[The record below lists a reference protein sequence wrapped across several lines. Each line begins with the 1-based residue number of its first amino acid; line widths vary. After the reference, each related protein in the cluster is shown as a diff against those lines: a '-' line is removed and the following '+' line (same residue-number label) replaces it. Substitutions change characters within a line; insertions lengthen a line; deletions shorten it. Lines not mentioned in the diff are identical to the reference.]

1 MLHGPGPGRKQK
13 CAPGLNLTLH
23 WRRKGIP
30 YGSVSKEKEP
40 RQFGFET
47 RMVHAGHVPDAVTG
61 ARAVPI
67 YQTTSFVFEDTEQAA
82 QLFELKQYGNIYT
95 RISNPTTAVF
105 EERMASLERAT
116 GGLATASGMA
126 AQLVTFLTLL
136 QPGDEI
142 VASSQLYGGS
152 ITQLVHT
159 LRKFSI
165 GVRFVEPSRIDAWE
179 AAITPRTRALYGET
193 LGNPRGAVLDI
204 ERVAALASSRAI
216 PLIVDSTMA
225 TPALCRPIEHGA
237 SIVVHSATKF
247 IGGHGTALGGVILD
261 SGTFDFSRFPSIAAP
276 SPAYHDLR
284 FFDTFGH
291 HGFLMKARAETLR
304 DTGACLSPFN
314 AFLLIQGLE
323 TLSLRMERQSASALR
338 VARFLEGHPAVAWVA
353 YAGLPSHPDHVLAQK
368 YLPGGAGAVFSF
380 GLKAGSA
387 GDGRAAGRKF
397 IEALQL
403 FSHLANIGDVRSLV
417 IHPASTTH
425 QQLSDDEL
433 AKGGV
438 GPELIRLSIGLEN
451 VEDLLWDLDQAL
463 LAPSR

>member
-1 MLHGPGPGRKQK
+1 VTKETDP
-13 CAPGLNLTLH
+13 
-23 WRRKGIP
+23 RR
-30 YGSVSKEKEP
+30 
-40 RQFGFET
+40 FGFET
-47 RMVHAGHVPDAVTG
+47 RMVHAGHIPDAVTG

-67 YQTTSFVFEDTEQAA
+67 YQTTSFVFDDAEQAA

-95 RISNPTTAVF
+95 RISNPTTAVL
-105 EERMASLERAT
+105 EERVASLEGAT
-116 GGLATASGMA
+116 GAVATASGMA

-136 QPGDEI
+136 TPGDEI

-159 LRKFSI
+159 LKKFSI
-165 GVRFVEPSRIDAWE
+165 GVRFVDPSNLSEWE
-179 AAITPRTRALYGET
+179 AAITPKTRALYGET
-193 LGNPRGAVLDI
+193 IGNPRGAILDI
-204 ERVAALASSRAI
+204 EKIAALASSRGM

-225 TPALCRPIEHGA
+225 TPALCRPIEFGA
-237 SIVVHSATKF
+237 TLVLHSATKF
-247 IGGHGTALGGVILD
+247 IGGHGTAIGGVLLD
-261 SGTFDFSRFPSIAAP
+261 SGKFDFSRYPSIAAP

-291 HGFLMKARAETLR
+291 YGFLMKARAETVR

-338 VARFLEGHPAVAWVA
+338 VARFLEAHPSVAWVA
-353 YAGLPSHPDHVLAQK
+353 YAGLPSHPDHKLAAR
-368 YLPGGAGAVFSF
+368 YLPKGAGAVFSF
-380 GLKAGSA
+380 GLKAST
-387 GDGRAAGRKF
+387 GDAGRAAGRSF
-397 IEALQL
+397 IEGLQL

-425 QQLSDDEL
+425 QQLSDEEL

-438 GPELIRLSIGLEN
+438 SPELIRLSIGLEN
-451 VEDLLWDLDQAL
+451 VEDLLWDLEQAL
-463 LAPSR
+463 PAP

>member
-1 MLHGPGPGRKQK
+1 
-13 CAPGLNLTLH
+13 
-23 WRRKGIP
+23 
-30 YGSVSKEKEP
+30 
-40 RQFGFET
+40 
-47 RMVHAGHVPDAVTG
+47 MVHAGHIPDAVTG

-67 YQTTSFVFEDTEQAA
+67 YQTSSFVFEDAEQAA

-105 EERMASLERAT
+105 EERIASLEGAT
-116 GGLATASGMA
+116 GAVATASGMA

-136 QPGDEI
+136 SPGDEV

-165 GVRFVEPSRIDAWE
+165 AVRFVNPSRVEDWE
-179 AAITPRTRALYGET
+179 AAITPKTKALYGET
-193 LGNPRGAVLDI
+193 IGNPRGAILDI
-204 ERVAALASSRAI
+204 ARIAALGAAHGI

-237 SIVVHSATKF
+237 TLVVHSATKF
-247 IGGHGTALGGVILD
+247 IGGHGTTLGGVLLD
-261 SGTFDFSRFPSIAAP
+261 SGRFDFSRYPTIAAP

-284 FFDTFGH
+284 FQDTFGH
-291 HGFLMKARAETLR
+291 YGFLMKARAETVR

-323 TLSLRMERQSASALR
+323 TLSLRMERQTASALR
-338 VARFLEGHPAVAWVA
+338 VAQFLEVHPAVAWVA
-353 YAGLPSHPDHVLAQK
+353 YAGLPSHPDHALARK
-368 YLPGGAGAVFSF
+368 YLPKGAGAVFSF
-380 GLKAGSA
+380 GLKARA
-387 GDGRAAGRKF
+387 GGDVRAAGRKF

-425 QQLSDDEL
+425 QQLTDEEL
-433 AKGGV
+433 AQGGV